1 MILVYKVIMAL
12 KFELIERNIQP
23 TLSIRTTATVEDLP
37 TVLGNAYQKIMN
49 YLSEIGEYPSDAPF
63 VAYYNM
69 DMEHL
74 DIEIGFPV
82 KNQLPTRNYIESKEL
97 PSGTYVQCIHVGP
110 YNKMETTYNALME
123 WMCENKYEP
132 SGISYEF
139 YLNDPSEVIEEKLE
153 TRIMILLA

>member
-1 MILVYKVIMAL
+1 MILVYKVIMDL

-23 TLSIRTTATVEDLP
+23 TLSIRTTASVEDLP

-82 KNQLPTRNYIESKEL
+82 KNQLPTRNYIESSEL
-97 PSGTYVQCIHVGP
+97 PSGTYVQCIHIGP
-110 YNKMETTYNALME
+110 YSELKATYNSLMKWMGENQHE
-123 WMCENKYEP
+123 W
-132 SGISYEF
+132 SGVAYEF